1 MISKI
6 NNTTIK
12 AKRLEYDIFSP
23 PKSGITEYDSFM
35 TFERGINLKMWKM
48 VNQAIF

>member
-12 AKRLEYDIFSP
+12 AKLLEYDISSP
-23 PKSGITEYDSFM
+23 PKSGSTEYESFM
-35 TFERGINLKMWKM
+35 TFERGINLKKWKM
-48 VNQAIF
+48 INQAIF

>member
-12 AKRLEYDIFSP
+12 AKLLEYDISSP
-23 PKSGITEYDSFM
+23 PKSGITEYEGFM
-35 TFERGINLKMWKM
+35 TFERGINLKKWKM
-48 VNQAIF
+48 VNEATF